1 MQILRGEDLVI
12 TYDEFS
18 RTAPKHFVG
27 LTLTAG
33 EDVER
38 GFRKARHEQELND
51 FQKAITAIFRKVQSR
66 AKREGWK
73 YKVYVSFSDEHLS
86 RNTPEYNAGGEMGVD
101 SYDRITNWHC
111 HLVFYNDCSD
121 MDELKH
127 VANTVRWY
135 WINGERKKTKGKDK
149 GGYNIGGY
157 KGSEPA
163 DVADL
168 GWYYYSK
175 CQAFAK
181 SLRCETGSLKVDE
194 WEKVLER
201 EWGFLDNEC
210 REYLEKVRIPR
221 LEANH
226 DMAERV
232 KAKNLILQVEG
243 LKEFGRNL
251 TQLPNFVPEA
261 DRHKPLSQLEAEGFD
276 FDKAIGQ
283 CFSGVDLLDEYIN
296 PHYLYNRNLYS
307 HMKKE
312 GIAIADNVDFTAY
325 DKEDALQEVRKVKN
339 TKRELEQ

>member
-1 MQILRGEDLVI
+1 M
-12 TYDEFS
+12 TYEEFS
-18 RTAPKHFVG
+18 ERAPKNFVG

-33 EDVER
+33 ENIER
-38 GFRKARHEQELND
+38 GFRKARHEQELKD
-51 FQKAITAIFRKVQSR
+51 FQKAITAIFRKVQPR

-73 YKVYVSFSDEHLS
+73 YKVYIAFSDEHLS
-86 RNTPEYNAGGEMGVD
+86 RNTPEYNAGGEMGID

-121 MDELKH
+121 MNELKH

-135 WINGERKKTKGKDK
+135 WVNGEREKKKGKDK
-149 GGYNIGGY
+149 GGYNIGGH
-157 KGSEPA
+157 KGSKPA

-201 EWGFLDNEC
+201 EWDALDHDC

-226 DMAERV
+226 EMAERV
-232 KAKNLILQVEG
+232 KAQNLILQFEG
-243 LKEFGRNL
+243 LKEYGRNL
-251 TQLPNFVPEA
+251 TQLPNYVPEA
-261 DRHKPLSQLEAEGFD
+261 DRDKPLSQLKADGFD
-276 FDKAIGQ
+276 IGRAVLQ
-283 CFSGVDLLDEYIN
+283 CFSGVELLDEYVN

-307 HMKKE
+307 HMKKT
-312 GIAIADNVDFTAY
+312 GIPLADKVDFNAY
-325 DKEDALQEVRKVKN
+325 DKDEVLKEVRKVES
-339 TKRELEQ
+339 TKRGLEQ